1 MAFANFFQSGT
12 LRRNL
17 VPAAVAV
24 VIGGVAWIGIG
35 PILSGDSDGSSEPVP
50 EVPEPVEAEAP
61 PLPIESPGADRH
73 APAPVYP
80 SVLVANRNIPSGM
93 LLTSEFV
100 EWRTW
105 KEPLDVN
112 LAVVEGVVPI
122 RAVVGAVTRRR
133 FREGSMIS
141 WDGLLMPGHP
151 GFISAVLT
159 PAMSAVTVEVDRP
172 TTEANIIYPGDR
184 VDVIMVS
191 SATAEGIGAA
201 SRTIVR
207 DCRVLA
213 VGSTVL
219 SLGRY
224 GRVSLTQ
231 AGEVLPTPRPEGAN
245 YTLEVRPTDA
255 ERVAVAASAGR
266 LTLAMRSI
274 NAPAPD
280 ERDGRPVRLGEVMP
294 APEGPAEP
302 VTVRIIRGSQAAVES
317 RENV

>member
-24 VIGGVAWIGIG
+24 VIGGIAWIGIG
-35 PILSGDSDGSSEPVP
+35 PILSGDAEDSSEPVP

-184 VDVIMVS
+184 VRRHHGVV
-191 SATAEGIGAA
+191 GYRRGH
-201 SRTIVR
+201 R
-207 DCRVLA
+207 CRV
-213 VGSTVL
+213 SHH
-219 SLGRY
+219 RP
-224 GRVSLTQ
+224 R
-231 AGEVLPTPRPEGAN
+231 LPG
-245 YTLEVRPTDA
+245 
-255 ERVAVAASAGR
+255 AGR
-266 LTLAMRSI
+266 WFDCVVTGSLRKGQ
-274 NAPAPD
+274 PD
-280 ERDGRPVRLGEVMP
+280 PGR
-294 APEGPAEP
+294 
-302 VTVRIIRGSQAAVES
+302 
-317 RENV
+317 